1 MRLGKF
7 SIIALDKLEPNA
19 IKLVQISPRN
29 FNSGL
34 SSNEIIMISIFS
46 VVGFLISAGFIIIC
60 LFCHRFSVLE
70 FFGFVVTVASY
81 IGLCL
86 SIYYC
91 VRGDLDWAAGGSI
104 IGISD

>member
-1 MRLGKF
+1 M
-7 SIIALDKLEPNA
+7 DKLEPHA

-29 FNSGL
+29 FDSGL
-34 SSNEIIMISIFS
+34 SSNEKVMISMFS
-46 VVGFLISAGFIIIC
+46 VFGSLILACFIIIS
-60 LFCHRFSVLE
+60 LFYHRCSVLE
-70 FFGFVVTVASY
+70 FVAFVVTVASY

-104 IGISD
+104 IGITD